1 MGLRIESRIKK
12 GQSAHGD
19 EGDFFVAMV
28 AGGAGGVRVE
38 CGSAVHNKEI
48 LVVPMR
54 KRDLEEPPTVHSML
68 HRMRSRV
75 PAIEIAHEMNRFC
88 IRSRAIEINRL
99 EHAAHARFDKRS
111 IHNFTW
117 LPIG

>member
-1 MGLRIESRIKK
+1 
-12 GQSAHGD
+12 
-19 EGDFFVAMV
+19 
-28 AGGAGGVRVE
+28 
-38 CGSAVHNKEI
+38 
-48 LVVPMR
+48 
-54 KRDLEEPPTVHSML
+54 
-68 HRMRSRV
+68 
-75 PAIEIAHEMNRFC
+75 MNRFC